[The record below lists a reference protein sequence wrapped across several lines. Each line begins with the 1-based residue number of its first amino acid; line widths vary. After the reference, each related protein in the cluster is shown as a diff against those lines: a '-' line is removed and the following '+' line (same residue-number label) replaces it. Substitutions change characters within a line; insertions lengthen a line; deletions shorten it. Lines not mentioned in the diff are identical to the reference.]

1 MSGRAPGG
9 WVRACGLAQIESGR
23 PAHVDVAGYPVCLAH
38 AAGTVYAFRDERTHE
53 SVLLPA
59 GELADSAIECRPP
72 GSRLELATGW
82 VLSPLATSPAAAL
95 AVRVDGSDVYI
106 RLPPCRR
113 AAGPPNEKAS

>member
-1 MSGRAPGG
+1 MSGPVPGG

-38 AAGTVYAFRDERTHE
+38 AAGTVYAFRDECTRE

-59 GELADSAIECRPP
+59 GELADGAIECRPS

-82 VLSPLATSPAAAL
+82 VLSPLATGPAAAL
-95 AVRVDGSDVYI
+95 AVRVDGIDVYI
-106 RLPPCRR
+106 HLPPGPR